1 MVKFL
6 FDMKVDVM
14 FVLNLFLFILEQV
27 DDIVYDGSVDMMFIL
42 DELYKIVYNGFYIKL
57 LKFEFR
63 MERQCDFDENNVV
76 VVRWDGEVVFCYC
89 FFYIYKEYIFGR
101 EKKVNVYFFGNVKE
115 QSLVDIWMSEKY
127 IWFCFM
133 MKNYMYFFCIDC
145 DLREVCDFVKMIDI
159 DCWGNELSCVDC
171 FWLRRIVQCLILQY
185 MFGKFF

>member
-76 VVRWDGEVVFCYC
+76 VVRWDGEVVFLLL
-89 FFYIYKEYIFGR
+89 FFLY
-101 EKKVNVYFFGNVKE
+101 
-115 QSLVDIWMSEKY
+115 L
-127 IWFCFM
+127 
-133 MKNYMYFFCIDC
+133 
-145 DLREVCDFVKMIDI
+145 
-159 DCWGNELSCVDC
+159 
-171 FWLRRIVQCLILQY
+171 
-185 MFGKFF
+185 